1 MADDTPFANGAGGP
15 APRSRRKM
23 YASPFGALSNDSPP
37 IQYGTGP
44 TPQLPTNSL
53 AVRPI
58 AQPFGMLQG
67 APLDNSPGP
76 APPQQGGFDP
86 AMGGGI
92 NTLAAPPPAP
102 APQPIAAPFGGLQG
116 APLDYSPPPENTEDD
131 GLDLARR
138 LGLPDPRLK
147 VPTPYNPAPYDD
159 TPAAT
164 QSAAPV
170 DSIKAL
176 MQTVR
181 RRF

>member
-1 MADDTPFANGAGGP
+1 MAD
-15 APRSRRKM
+15 PRRRM
-23 YASPFGALSNDSPP
+23 YAAPFGALSNDSPP
-37 IQYGTGP
+37 IQYGGTGP

-76 APPQQGGFDP
+76 APP
-86 AMGGGI
+86 AMQFGGI
-92 NTLAAPPPAP
+92 NALAAPPAP

-116 APLDYSPPPENTEDD
+116 APLDYSPPQLTVAPTGDPATTPQGPPPPENTEDD

-138 LGLPDPRLK
+138 LGLPDTRVK

-181 RRF
+181 RRY